1 MKKRKQTICC
11 GLIWYTQSVKGLA
24 KIGTT
29 GIGWYVFTSRKRL
42 RGLGCRIAL
51 GKSSPHIT
59 PVTSLP
65 PSPAAPVAAATAYHE
80 ISQASD
86 GNESWMEHA
95 GSFTIFTFYIYLSYL
110 NIFQVDAS
118 YLPIQSSWHSPFT
131 STTRSLPPF
140 SRRAPCRPQ
149 GLAQIKECIDGEGD
163 GPAQI
168 IEITW
173 DETAIDDHR
182 WPLHNTHQQSTTW

>member
-1 MKKRKQTICC
+1 MVGEGVWPTKTIEIDWQ
-11 GLIWYTQSVKGLA
+11 GN
-24 KIGTT
+24 
-29 GIGWYVFTSRKRL
+29 GWYLNQSMQ
-42 RGLGCRIAL
+42 GLQRFRSNIAL
-51 GKSSPHIT
+51 CNYMQIFPSQQACDVFSAIPCSTRGSSTGLSWDIT
-59 PVTSLP
+59 GFGWQWKLK
-65 PSPAAPVAAATAYHE
+65 
-80 ISQASD
+80 D
-86 GNESWMEHA
+86 GTRMSTLGLHDLY
-95 GSFTIFTFYIYLSYL
+95 FLYLSYL
-110 NIFQVDAS
+110 NIFQVDATVMTS
-118 YLPIQSSWHSPFT
+118 CLPIQSSWQSPFT